1 MSYHIIFA
9 YPLDILRAW
18 DVSVLPAS
26 TQTSKQS
33 SRQAQNGSIVHCCW
47 TDSRLLMSVLFPI
60 SGPQVTSCIWG
71 ADLAC
76 ALQSKWP
83 AWNPSWTWHGRHGRH
98 GRRDYDPGSGD
109 SVPQTVCVLKGA
121 GSKWFAIGAV
131 LPRSPNCLP
140 VRFSIVSVW
149 PQKKKQS
156 MSPYV
161 SLCGG
166 FLHSLKILRGRLYP
180 APHQSVILIL
190 LISHVPA
197 RSALSHH
204 KGQVA
209 SPEGR
214 KWCRGCHVAC
224 SLEEYQTLEAAI
236 CSNHKGSHEA

>member
-1 MSYHIIFA
+1 MARNWS
-9 YPLDILRAW
+9 
-18 DVSVLPAS
+18 SVTPVTQLPAS
-26 TQTSKQS
+26 QIFNSLT
-33 SRQAQNGSIVHCCW
+33 
-47 TDSRLLMSVLFPI
+47 P
-60 SGPQVTSCIWG
+60 
-71 ADLAC
+71 
-76 ALQSKWP
+76 
-83 AWNPSWTWHGRHGRH
+83 
-98 GRRDYDPGSGD
+98 
-109 SVPQTVCVLKGA
+109 
-121 GSKWFAIGAV
+121 
-131 LPRSPNCLP
+131 
-140 VRFSIVSVW
+140 
-149 PQKKKQS
+149 KKKQS

-166 FLHSLKILRGRLYP
+166 FLHSLKILRGRLYS

-214 KWCRGCHVAC
+214 KWCRGCHLAC

>member
-26 TQTSKQS
+26 TETSKQS
-33 SRQAQNGSIVHCCW
+33 SRQAQAASEEPIWHVHSRQNGQHETHHEPDMEDMEDMCRKWSRFGRFGAANRQRPKRCW
-47 TDSRLLMSVLFPI
+47 LQMARNWSSVTP
-60 SGPQVTSCIWG
+60 V
-71 ADLAC
+71 
-76 ALQSKWP
+76 
-83 AWNPSWTWHGRHGRH
+83 
-98 GRRDYDPGSGD
+98 
-109 SVPQTVCVLKGA
+109 
-121 GSKWFAIGAV
+121 
-131 LPRSPNCLP
+131 NCLP

-149 PQKKKQS
+149 PLKKKKQS

-166 FLHSLKILRGRLYP
+166 FLHSFKILRGRLYS

>member
-1 MSYHIIFA
+1 MARNWS
-9 YPLDILRAW
+9 
-18 DVSVLPAS
+18 SVTPVTQLPAS
-26 TQTSKQS
+26 QIFNSLT
-33 SRQAQNGSIVHCCW
+33 
-47 TDSRLLMSVLFPI
+47 P
-60 SGPQVTSCIWG
+60 
-71 ADLAC
+71 
-76 ALQSKWP
+76 
-83 AWNPSWTWHGRHGRH
+83 
-98 GRRDYDPGSGD
+98 
-109 SVPQTVCVLKGA
+109 
-121 GSKWFAIGAV
+121 
-131 LPRSPNCLP
+131 
-140 VRFSIVSVW
+140 
-149 PQKKKQS
+149 KKKQS

-166 FLHSLKILRGRLYP
+166 FLHSLKILRGRLYS

-236 CSNHKGSHEA
+236 CSNHKGSHEAQLHTQYIHYILYLSTTLLIICIYMYLYLYDFI